1 MTVTVNTSN
10 KVLEGKLIITDETSS
25 SKLRLVIQS
34 ETDGVVVIEF
44 SKSEFDFLKRQVN
57 DR

>member
-1 MTVTVNTSN
+1 MTVTVNTTD

-25 SKLRLVIQS
+25 SKLRLIIQS
-34 ETDGVVVIEF
+34 EKDGNVVVEF
-44 SKSEFDFLKRQVN
+44 SQFEFEFLKREVN

>member
-1 MTVTVNTSN
+1 MTVTVNTTD

-25 SKLRLVIQS
+25 SKLRLIIQS
-34 ETDGVVVIEF
+34 EKDGNVVVEF
-44 SKSEFDFLKRQVN
+44 SKSEFDFLKREVN

>member
-1 MTVTVNTSN
+1 MNVTVNTTD

-25 SKLRLVIQS
+25 SKLRLIIQS
-34 ETDGVVVIEF
+34 EKDGNVVVEF
-44 SKSEFDFLKRQVN
+44 SQFEFEFLKREVN

>member
-1 MTVTVNTSN
+1 MTVTINTSN
-10 KVLEGKLIITDETSS
+10 KVLEGKLIINDETSS

-34 ETDGVVVIEF
+34 EKDGNVVIEF